1 MNKKI
6 AEFTNQQFLA
16 ELAQRILHNRLEPD
30 GCFNC
35 QTPFQNHR
43 NEAIN
48 FNLWDNEWEDTTKP
62 DYTGARTNLNY

>member
-48 FNLWDNEWEDTTKP
+48 FNL
-62 DYTGARTNLNY
+62 